1 MEIIKL
7 RIDEPVERIDEG
19 VVIALGFFDGIH
31 LAHMELINKVIEIGK
46 KNNKK
51 TGVVTFHPHPAFV
64 LNKNYITTFL
74 TPLEVKADILSEID
88 IDYLFIVEFD
98 MQTALLNHTQFVET
112 YLLPLNVTTVVAG
125 YDNRYGY
132 GGEGNINT
140 ISADSNG
147 VIDTFEVEEK
157 KYNGHKIGST
167 LIRNMIEV
175 GNVSEVSNLL
185 GRHYSVDGFITH
197 GRGRGKTI
205 GLPTA
210 NLAMKYPY
218 KVPKSGVY
226 AVKVYHENSEL
237 TGICNIGHN
246 PTFNYNVNM
255 TIEVNIFDFAED
267 IYGDYMRVEFIERI
281 RDEQKFNGID
291 ELLAQID
298 KDKEK
303 AREILRK

>member
-1 MEIIKL
+1 MEIINL
-7 RIDEPVERIDEG
+7 RIDEPIERIEEG

-64 LNKNYITTFL
+64 LNKSYITTFL
-74 TPLEVKADILSEID
+74 TPLEVKSNILSEINL
-88 IDYLFIVEFD
+88 DYLFIVEFD
-98 MQTALLNHTQFVET
+98 MQTALLDHRSFVET
-112 YLLPLNVTTVVAG
+112 YLLPLNVSTVVAG

-140 ISADSNG
+140 IAEDSNG
-147 VIDTFEVEEK
+147 LINTFEVEEK
-157 KYNGHKIGST
+157 TYKGKKIGST
-167 LIRNMIEV
+167 LIRNMIEIGDV
-175 GNVSEVSNLL
+175 EEVSNLL
-185 GRHYSVDGFITH
+185 GRYYSLDGFVTH

-210 NLAMKYPY
+210 NLALKYPY

-226 AVKVYHENSEL
+226 AVKVRHENAEL
-237 TGICNIGHN
+237 FGICNIGHN
-246 PTFNYNVNM
+246 PTFNYNIDM
-255 TIEVNIFDFAED
+255 TIEINIFDFAED
-267 IYGDYMRVEFIERI
+267 IYGDYLSVEFVERI
-281 RDEQKFNGID
+281 RDEKKFDGIE
-291 ELLAQID
+291 ELLAQIA

-303 AREILRK
+303 ARKILYK